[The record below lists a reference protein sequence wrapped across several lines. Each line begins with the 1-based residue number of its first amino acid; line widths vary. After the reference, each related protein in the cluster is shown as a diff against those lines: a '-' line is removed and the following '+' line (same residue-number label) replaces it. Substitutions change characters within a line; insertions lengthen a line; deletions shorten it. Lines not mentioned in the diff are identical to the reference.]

1 MLVKMVKVKKEKL
14 TFRVS
19 ENLKARWN
27 SLEKTLLE
35 KGLGLDHEQIIFEI
49 VRKLELESR
58 KNHEVEI

>member
-1 MLVKMVKVKKEKL
+1 MLVKRVKVKKEKL
-14 TFRVS
+14 SFRVS
-19 ENLKARWN
+19 ENLKARWDY
-27 SLEKTLLE
+27 LEKTLLE

>member
-1 MLVKMVKVKKEKL
+1 MLIKMVKVKKEKL

-27 SLEKTLLE
+27 SLEKMLLE
-35 KGLGLDHEQIIFEI
+35 KGLGLDHEEIISEI

-58 KNHEVEI
+58 KNHEVGI